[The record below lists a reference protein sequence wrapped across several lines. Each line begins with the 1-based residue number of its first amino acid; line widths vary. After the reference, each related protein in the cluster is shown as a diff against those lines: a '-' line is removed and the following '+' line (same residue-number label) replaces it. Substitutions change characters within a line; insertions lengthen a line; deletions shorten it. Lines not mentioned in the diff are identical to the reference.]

1 MIGDSRG
8 QVSFEYLLIFAIS
21 LIILI
26 VFTMPL
32 LNQTMETTLDVYDS
46 INAKSDLSKIAS
58 AINTVYGEGQ
68 GSKKTLNI
76 HTDNSF
82 KVNIES
88 NYLYSNLKLKD
99 NKNKMIKVSCRS
111 NLKSSSVYLYKG
123 ENKIVVEWPINSEK
137 MLIYSH
143 F

>member
-1 MIGDSRG
+1 MMGDSRG

-32 LNQTMETTLDVYDS
+32 INQSIETTLDVYDS

-68 GSKKTLNI
+68 GSKKTVNI
-76 HTDNSF
+76 HASNSLN
-82 KVNIES
+82 VNIEGS
-88 NYLYSNLKLKD
+88 YLYSNLKLKD
-99 NKNKMIKVSCRS
+99 NKSKLIKVSCRS
-111 NLKSSSVYLYKG
+111 NINPSSVYVYEG
-123 ENKIVVEWPINSEK
+123 ENAIVVEWPINSEK
-137 MLIYSH
+137 MLIYSQ